1 MPGQSSEAA
10 STRALYN
17 QSQELEGLQRVF
29 DGIDKNNDKKVD
41 VDEMHDTIRRLGY
54 KCSKKE
60 VADMM
65 WEARR
70 RSQRWR
76 SRTPRPAIDR
86 LCAPRPQTQVDE
98 DADGALEW
106 SEFKLMCLC
115 TISGPL
121 VAGAAVE
128 YLASTPVVCRYQ
140 RVRADKSGWE
150 PRKLFTMIEFM
161 MHDKDGSGTIDA
173 DECTQILYRRYSPAE
188 VDAKVKEFMSHDTD
202 GASMDAAEISFSEYV
217 AMEKASLEELMKSHP
232 TFRCAPC
239 PRCSYTFA
247 LSMPRIASNCS
258 HKPRLSPAHLPRPS
272 APPPSSLF
280 PVNPRPASYSRGIVE
295 DTRAEIRRAMKGTT
309 RAH

>member
-1 MPGQSSEAA
+1 
-10 STRALYN
+10 
-17 QSQELEGLQRVF
+17 
-29 DGIDKNNDKKVD
+29 
-41 VDEMHDTIRRLGY
+41 
-54 KCSKKE
+54 
-60 VADMM
+60 MM

-128 YLASTPVVCRYQ
+128 YLASSPVVCRYQ

-188 VDAKVKEFMSHDTD
+188 VDAKVKEFMSH
-202 GASMDAAEISFSEYV
+202 
-217 AMEKASLEELMKSHP
+217 
-232 TFRCAPC
+232 
-239 PRCSYTFA
+239 
-247 LSMPRIASNCS
+247 S

-280 PVNPRPASYSRGIVE
+280 TVNPRPASYSRGIVE

>member
-86 LCAPRPQTQVDE
+86 LCAPPSNAGGR
-98 DADGALEW
+98 GCGW
-106 SEFKLMCLC
+106 SPGMERVQAHV
-115 TISGPL
+115 PL
-121 VAGAAVE
+121 HN
-128 YLASTPVVCRYQ
+128 L
-140 RVRADKSGWE
+140 
-150 PRKLFTMIEFM
+150 
-161 MHDKDGSGTIDA
+161 
-173 DECTQILYRRYSPAE
+173 
-188 VDAKVKEFMSHDTD
+188 
-202 GASMDAAEISFSEYV
+202 
-217 AMEKASLEELMKSHP
+217 
-232 TFRCAPC
+232 
-239 PRCSYTFA
+239 
-247 LSMPRIASNCS
+247 
-258 HKPRLSPAHLPRPS
+258 RPS
-272 APPPSSLF
+272 RRWRCRRVPS
-280 PVNPRPASYSRGIVE
+280 
-295 DTRAEIRRAMKGTT
+295 
-309 RAH
+309 

>member
-60 VADMM
+60 V
-65 WEARR
+65 
-70 RSQRWR
+70 
-76 SRTPRPAIDR
+76 
-86 LCAPRPQTQVDE
+86 DE

-106 SEFKLMCLC
+106 SEFKLM
-115 TISGPL
+115 
-121 VAGAAVE
+121 
-128 YLASTPVVCRYQ
+128 YQ

-217 AMEKASLEELMKSHP
+217 AMEKASLEELMKCHP
-232 TFRCAPC
+232 TFR
-239 PRCSYTFA
+239 
-247 LSMPRIASNCS
+247 
-258 HKPRLSPAHLPRPS
+258 
-272 APPPSSLF
+272 
-280 PVNPRPASYSRGIVE
+280 YSRGIVE

>member
-65 WEARR
+65 WE
-70 RSQRWR
+70 
-76 SRTPRPAIDR
+76 
-86 LCAPRPQTQVDE
+86 VDE

-128 YLASTPVVCRYQ
+128 YLASSPVVCRYQ

-232 TFRCAPC
+232 TFR
-239 PRCSYTFA
+239 
-247 LSMPRIASNCS
+247 
-258 HKPRLSPAHLPRPS
+258 
-272 APPPSSLF
+272 
-280 PVNPRPASYSRGIVE
+280 YSRGIVE

>member
-65 WEARR
+65 WE
-70 RSQRWR
+70 
-76 SRTPRPAIDR
+76 
-86 LCAPRPQTQVDE
+86 VDE

-106 SEFKLMCLC
+106 SEFKLM
-115 TISGPL
+115 
-121 VAGAAVE
+121 
-128 YLASTPVVCRYQ
+128 YQ

-232 TFRCAPC
+232 TFR
-239 PRCSYTFA
+239 
-247 LSMPRIASNCS
+247 
-258 HKPRLSPAHLPRPS
+258 
-272 APPPSSLF
+272 
-280 PVNPRPASYSRGIVE
+280 YSRGIVE